1 LKNGLSC
8 GNNRN
13 QASNWIHI
21 GNPELI
27 SKRAAHPVPIGAG
40 GVLND
45 YVPFYF
51 TPFSPMMANIS
62 SGRNVV
68 VRRPSEEIVILVSS
82 LHRIHRLGLSYVF
95 TDSHA
100 YYNWAN
106 FYTDLVDLDKVDWGL
121 IQMRDFKRDPN
132 DPAKFE
138 RYQSEALVYKHCPV
152 DALMGIVCY
161 TESVKS
167 LIEQWLVQ
175 HNISLPVHARSGW
188 YL

>member
-1 LKNGLSC
+1 M
-8 GNNRN
+8 
-13 QASNWIHI
+13 
-21 GNPELI
+21 
-27 SKRAAHPVPIGAG
+27 
-40 GVLND
+40 LND

-62 SGRNVV
+62 SGRNGV

-152 DALMGIVCY
+152 EALMGIVCY